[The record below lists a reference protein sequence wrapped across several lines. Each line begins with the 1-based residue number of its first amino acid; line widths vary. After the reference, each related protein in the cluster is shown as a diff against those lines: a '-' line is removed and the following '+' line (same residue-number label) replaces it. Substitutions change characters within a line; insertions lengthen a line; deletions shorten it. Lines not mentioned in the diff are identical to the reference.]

1 MLKPLLND
9 ALAPLGYDFTRCY
22 GDGCPEK
29 EQCLRFTT
37 MKIDPPMLL
46 SYTLSLRR
54 HPNETCESKIDGD
67 VSTQHPV

>member
-1 MLKPLLND
+1 MLSHPLSHL
-9 ALAPLGYDFTRCY
+9 FTRCY

-37 MKIDPPMLL
+37 MRHDPPALL

-54 HPNETCESKIDGD
+54 HPNETCEGKLNGD
-67 VSTQHPV
+67 DSGVNTV

>member
-1 MLKPLLND
+1 MLNMKMPL
-9 ALAPLGYDFTRCY
+9 AYDFTRCY

-29 EQCLRFTT
+29 EHCLRFTT
-37 MKIDPPMLL
+37 MRYDPPALL

-67 VSTQHPV
+67 VSDIHPL